1 MANEFIIC
9 GCNSTHARNPSMDFF
24 VRDDPNIAVRKTLHF
39 CNETEGVSPYRE
51 EKKKITEGKRN

>member
-1 MANEFIIC
+1 
-9 GCNSTHARNPSMDFF
+9 MDAIRRMQGIQAWIFF

>member
-1 MANEFIIC
+1 MQGIQAWI
-9 GCNSTHARNPSMDFF
+9 FF

-51 EKKKITEGKRN
+51 EKKKITEAKRN